1 MSEATHRGT
10 PYTAHV
16 TAYRQRHH
24 PAGQKQSRRQPK
36 QWFTRDNVKRVYTL
50 RFHICTRACTHK
62 SNREQELDG

>member
-50 RFHICTRACTHK
+50 RFHI
-62 SNREQELDG
+62 